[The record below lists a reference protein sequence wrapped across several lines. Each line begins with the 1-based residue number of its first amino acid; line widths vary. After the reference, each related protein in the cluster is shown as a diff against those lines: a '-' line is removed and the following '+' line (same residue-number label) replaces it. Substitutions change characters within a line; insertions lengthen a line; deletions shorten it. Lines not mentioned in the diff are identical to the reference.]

1 MLQGVTRNMNTG
13 GKNWRL
19 DRALV
24 EIAPVFVIFIIS
36 LCVDFYAEP
45 FHRAVSEYDNG
56 PSISFPDE

>member
-1 MLQGVTRNMNTG
+1 VNTG